1 MIPVH
6 FHRYNYHILCSEFL
20 SRLCK
25 KIPVQNR
32 TFLIRFQISDHF
44 VSDHFLYVLSYS
56 MVTKPKIPVEILVR
70 PSKEKKKK
78 SINQSCQFSINHSQN
93 CIYLFFF
100 FPQSFLH
107 CSSSFYVCPYHFFTI
122 IVHVFIIIKFNHI
135 FDLFSDMHLS
145 PEYKQTSQIFCH
157 LQIALPC
164 PSFHC
169 LGC

>member
-1 MIPVH
+1 MLFMIPVH

-25 KIPVQNR
+25 KFPVQNR

-100 FPQSFLH
+100 FFSPVFLALFFLILCLSISFFH
-107 CSSSFYVCPYHFFTI
+107 NHSACIYH
-122 IVHVFIIIKFNHI
+122 H
-135 FDLFSDMHLS
+135 
-145 PEYKQTSQIFCH
+145 
-157 LQIALPC
+157 
-164 PSFHC
+164 
-169 LGC
+169 